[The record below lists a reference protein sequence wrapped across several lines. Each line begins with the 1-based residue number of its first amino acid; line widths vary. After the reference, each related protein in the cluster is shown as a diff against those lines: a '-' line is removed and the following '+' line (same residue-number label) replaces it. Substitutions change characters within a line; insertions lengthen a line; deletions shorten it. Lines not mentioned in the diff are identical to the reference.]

1 MLPGLETTPLIET
14 AEYLK
19 ASVDWNRYFRLISA
33 IGDSLNSNKNR
44 FDKSDLLEHSLE
56 IFSGGVVKWIDD
68 VGADHLLLD
77 GTRIEMKY
85 ILGSLQGAN
94 GRTKKTIS
102 SVKLMNSLGTCTHK
116 SLPQNYADYLLIS
129 DSHIVCLLDRD
140 TLSRYIVCRGDGL
153 YAERIPFSQVYTV
166 SKGMPQPAQSSSFDY
181 AQEKRQMQ
189 KRFIEQVI

>member
-14 AEYLK
+14 AQHLK
-19 ASVDWNRYFRLISA
+19 SAVDWNRYFRLISV

-56 IFSGGVVKWIDD
+56 IFSGGVVKWIDAN
-68 VGADHLLLD
+68 GADHLLLN

-85 ILGSLQGAN
+85 ILGSLQGAK
-94 GRTKKTIS
+94 GRTKKTVS

-116 SLPQNYADYLLIS
+116 TLPKNYADYLLIS

-140 TLSRYIVCRGDGL
+140 TLSRYVVCRGDGL
-153 YAERIPFSQVYTV
+153 YAEKIPFTQLHTI
-166 SKGMPQPAQSSSFDY
+166 SKGVPQPVTTIGFDY
-181 AQEKRQMQ
+181 AHEKRQMQ